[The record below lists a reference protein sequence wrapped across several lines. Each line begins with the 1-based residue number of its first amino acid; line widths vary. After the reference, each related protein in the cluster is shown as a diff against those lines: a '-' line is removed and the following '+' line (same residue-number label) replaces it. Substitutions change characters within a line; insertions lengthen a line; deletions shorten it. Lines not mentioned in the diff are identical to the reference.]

1 MYKIEIRLR
10 CSERFSEVLPD
21 MLEITE
27 FAIENVVTCLLLELF
42 DTVEVDEVNVS
53 FLTEEDKHIDNHF
66 NHL

>member
-27 FAIENVVTCLLLELF
+27 SAVENVVTCSLLELF
-42 DTVEVDEVNVS
+42 DTVEVDEVSVS
-53 FLTEEDKHIDNHF
+53 FLPEEGKHIDDHF
-66 NHL
+66 NQL